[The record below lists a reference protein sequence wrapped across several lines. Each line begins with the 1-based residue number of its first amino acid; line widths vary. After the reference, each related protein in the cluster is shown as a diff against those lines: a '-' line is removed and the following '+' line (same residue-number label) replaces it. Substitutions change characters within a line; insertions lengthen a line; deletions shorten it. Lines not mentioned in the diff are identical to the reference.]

1 MRPVCVENRFAGI
14 GNLLVLGYLTV
25 GVRVSFPGDHSQHV
39 GSTHMFHPFLGGVE
53 FDDAAILI
61 GEDNTFA
68 DMLDNG
74 FETCQFFL
82 QRLHACLLLLR
93 HNGPS

>member
-1 MRPVCVENRFAGI
+1 
-14 GNLLVLGYLTV
+14 
-25 GVRVSFPGDHSQHV
+25 
-39 GSTHMFHPFLGGVE
+39 MFHPFLGGVE

-74 FETCQFFL
+74 FETCKFFL
-82 QRLHACLLLLR
+82 QCLHACLLLLR